1 MKIGALLLGCCLL
14 SGCSKSDIMNSSE
27 FTSVAVG
34 SEVVALKGLYGEP
47 STISKL
53 DNGYE
58 IYEYIQ
64 RISLNKETIEMKRY
78 YFLVKDGKIINKKI
92 SSEVKETEDINNGE
106 FFPGQE
112 N

>member
-1 MKIGALLLGCCLL
+1 MKIGALFVGCCLL
-14 SGCSKSDIMNSSE
+14 AGCSKSNIMSSSE
-27 FTSVAVG
+27 YTSVAVG
-34 SEVVALKGLYGEP
+34 SEVMSLKSLYGEP

-64 RISLNKETIEMKRY
+64 RVSLNRETVEMRRY
-78 YFLVKDGKIINKKI
+78 YFLIKDGKIINKKI
-92 SSEVKETEDINNGE
+92 SSEVKDPEDINDGE